1 MQSFANDQRPRSSRA
16 HDRAPGLA
24 EGPAACVN
32 VASRI
37 EGANKQLDTR
47 VLFSDDCYQRV
58 AEFVE
63 IGRTAGVAL
72 KGKTGTFN
80 LYELTGMRGGGR

>member
-1 MQSFANDQRPRSSRA
+1 
-16 HDRAPGLA
+16 
-24 EGPAACVN
+24 VN